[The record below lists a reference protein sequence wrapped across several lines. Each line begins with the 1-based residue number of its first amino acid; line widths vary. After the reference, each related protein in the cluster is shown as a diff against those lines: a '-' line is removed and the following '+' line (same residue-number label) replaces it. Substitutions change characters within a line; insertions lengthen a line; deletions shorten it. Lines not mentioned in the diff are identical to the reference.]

1 MTLRAGHGQ
10 HELLEYQDRVR
21 VQEREALVNQHHPT
35 LHTKHVFRQQEM
47 CIATEGLR
55 SKMK

>member
-10 HELLEYQDRVR
+10 HELLEYQDREH
-21 VQEREALVNQHHPT
+21 VQEREALVNQHHLT
-35 LHTKHVFRQQEM
+35 LHTKLVFRRQEM
-47 CIATEGLR
+47 CIATERLR